1 MASLMRMDNG
11 LHGPAIKTIRGIKLA
26 RIIQQAK
33 KIDYSTNICM
43 SLKNQS
49 LGPKILWVTTPSTL
63 DGITF
68 TRNCKLPFH
77 KLYQKKILTPQTY
90 KRYTKIRDFIS
101 VISVHM
107 R

>member
-49 LGPKILWVTTPSTL
+49 LGPKILWVNTPSTL
-63 DGITF
+63 DGITI

-77 KLYQKKILTPQTY
+77 KLYQKKNFNPSNLQ
-90 KRYTKIRDFIS
+90 KI
-101 VISVHM
+101 
-107 R
+107 